1 MALSVG
7 NLASGLQSSIV
18 VSGPQRPSAVAGG
31 SAKKSKLTEGDRS
44 PSTTGVTPVTK
55 SKQETKMNLNT
66 PDKVD
71 KNRRVAWAM
80 YYELL
85 EENRKLR
92 NELSFFRANKR
103 KYFRLFQL
111 IRRTKTVP
119 EVRLLAEELRKEM
132 YHSDIMGLSS
142 YR

>member
-1 MALSVG
+1 
-7 NLASGLQSSIV
+7 
-18 VSGPQRPSAVAGG
+18 
-31 SAKKSKLTEGDRS
+31 
-44 PSTTGVTPVTK
+44 
-55 SKQETKMNLNT
+55 MNLNT